1 MQRLSREESQKATRQ
16 KLIAAAEAEILH
28 SGIYEASIRRI
39 CDSAGFTLGAFYSN
53 FADKNELLMEV
64 VEVQTQRQFETLN
77 ALAAAAAS
85 LDRESLLAEIARWLK
100 EMQKNEIYSHFL
112 LEFEVY
118 GSHNPGFQICYDH
131 NKKRWHQILAE
142 ALEALF
148 TNLNLQPQI
157 PPIQMAVGMAAL
169 WSGFSIEG
177 KVTDVGT
184 ADKLILVFLNALLK
198 SATPIRKPKS

>member
-1 MQRLSREESQKATRQ
+1 
-16 KLIAAAEAEILH
+16 
-28 SGIYEASIRRI
+28 
-39 CDSAGFTLGAFYSN
+39 
-53 FADKNELLMEV
+53 
-64 VEVQTQRQFETLN
+64 
-77 ALAAAAAS
+77 
-85 LDRESLLAEIARWLK
+85 
-100 EMQKNEIYSHFL
+100 MQKNEIYSHFL